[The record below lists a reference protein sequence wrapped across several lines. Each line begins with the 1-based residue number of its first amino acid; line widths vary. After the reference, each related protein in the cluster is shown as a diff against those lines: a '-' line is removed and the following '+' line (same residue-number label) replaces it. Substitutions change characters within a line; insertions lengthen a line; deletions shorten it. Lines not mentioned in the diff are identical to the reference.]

1 MASRRKAH
9 NSIWLPQSMRGTQL
23 PRDLSPGGWPSCRP
37 ITHLCWAASLSL
49 KLEAM
54 DFLGGPGV
62 THTPCNAGYVGLSI
76 VSQGAKILKAS
87 GQLNLCAPT
96 TEPVLESLCSA
107 MRSPCATT
115 KTQSSQIEELK
126 SKHGERGRPVS
137 AGLGILSRCLRGRTC
152 IYYCQPYPG
161 VRECR
166 HSGAPGQGG
175 DGVVLAT
182 KTPEHLFGGHC
193 EAQRNLRTWLSV
205 SSPMVHTQQERLRHL
220 PGDRTPPRTGG
231 RHQSRERTAASTP

>member
-1 MASRRKAH
+1 MLKCPGLKNTPVASRRKAP

-37 ITHLCWAASLSL
+37 TTHLCWAASLSL
-49 KLEAM
+49 KLETM
-54 DFLGGPGV
+54 DFLGGPVV
-62 THTPCNAGYVGLSI
+62 THTPCNAGYAGSI
-76 VSQGAKILKAS
+76 LSQGAKILKAL

-126 SKHGERGRPVS
+126 SKNGERGRPGS
-137 AGLGILSRCLRGRTC
+137 AGLGISSRCLRGHTC

-161 VRECR
+161 VGECR
-166 HSGAPGQGG
+166 HSGAPGRGREW
-175 DGVVLAT
+175 VVLAT
-182 KTPEHLFGGHC
+182 KTPEHLFGGHS
-193 EAQRNLRTWLSV
+193 EAQWNLSAWSLSA
-205 SSPMVHTQQERLRHL
+205 PQWC
-220 PGDRTPPRTGG
+220 TP
-231 RHQSRERTAASTP
+231 SR